1 MMIWNTGIRGIIFA
15 CLAALV
21 VARSRSVETEFND
34 NVLLAT
40 ETETIT
46 LNSNRRYSIHKV
58 KVELYYMPQ
67 CPGCRQLI
75 STSFS
80 EAFSTPGFLDMA
92 DVTFVP
98 YGTHEIHQSN
108 MERTQDRRVFDN
120 VLESCA
126 LDTIG
131 RKYQQTQFDYIDCI
145 DHSTETDASQVDRE
159 CATIIGLSVQQ
170 TRDIEVC
177 ATSHQGQALAERNV
191 WQSKAI
197 GATYFPWVV
206 VDREH
211 TSEIETLV
219 WESLFDHVCEIYSGP
234 LRSKQCPEREQGHD
248 GSNTWSDESTDDE
261 DFYSEQL

>member
-1 MMIWNTGIRGIIFA
+1 MWNTGMRGIIFA
-15 CLAALV
+15 CLAAFV
-21 VARSRSVETEFND
+21 VARSISVETEFND
-34 NVLLAT
+34 DVLAAT
-40 ETETIT
+40 EAS
-46 LNSNRRYSIHKV
+46 NSRRDSIHKV

-75 STSFS
+75 STSIR

-108 MERTQDRRVFDN
+108 MERVQDRRVFDN
-120 VLESCA
+120 VMESCA
-126 LDTIG
+126 LDIIG
-131 RKYQQTQFDYIDCI
+131 RNHQQTQFEYIDCI

-159 CATIIGLSVQQ
+159 CASIVGLAGQKI
-170 TRDIEVC
+170 RDIEIC

-197 GATYFPWVV
+197 GATYFPWIV

-211 TSEIETLV
+211 TPEIETSV
-219 WESLFDHVCEIYSGP
+219 WGSLFEHVCEIYSGP
-234 LRSKQCPEREQGHD
+234 RRSKNCSKQEQGD
-248 GSNTWSDESTDDE
+248 DIKNKWSDDGTDDE